1 MWLIGVRYHSL
12 LNVGRPMTGVTS
24 VSTKGLLRDMEEQP
38 KMDFE
43 VEVFRGRPWQ
53 WSPT

>member
-1 MWLIGVRYHSL
+1 
-12 LNVGRPMTGVTS
+12 MTGVTS
-24 VSTKGLLRDMEEQP
+24 PSTKGLLRDMEEQP

-43 VEVFRGRPWQ
+43 AEVLRGRPWQ